1 MFNKLSEQD
10 IAALKDGELGHNI
23 SRFIDIRKSFGKNN
37 FFVDIGV
44 ESGKS
49 SRILLDDAVDQNNF
63 VCGIDPIK
71 DPGISDLIAN
81 PNYIFLKKDSVTAG
95 KEWRFTKP
103 NIVFIDS
110 IHAKEQ
116 VLMELHYWWD
126 LLNVGGWAIFHD
138 TQWEGYIHKANHCC
152 AGKKPGNSG
161 LGYDFY
167 AGTAWETPDKA
178 VLKFFNIPSLNYEDE
193 FITSIHMPDSL
204 GMTFIHKKKDKDFK
218 AAISNWSEIESNRQK
233 LLACFM

>member
-10 IAALKDGELGHNI
+10 IAGLVDGELGPNI
-23 SRFIDIRKSFGKNN
+23 KKFIEIRKSFGKNN

-49 SRILLDDAVDQNNF
+49 SRILMDEAKDLNNY
-63 VCGIDPIK
+63 VCGIDPIR
-71 DPGISDLIAN
+71 DPGINDIIEN
-81 PNYIFLKKDSVTAG
+81 DHYIFLKKDSVSAG
-95 KEWRFTKP
+95 KEWRFARP

-161 LGYDFY
+161 LGYDYY
-167 AGTAWETPDKA
+167 AGRAWETPDKA
-178 VLKFFNIPSLNYEDE
+178 VKAFFGIDSLNYEDE
-193 FITSIHMPDSL
+193 YIQSIHMPESL
-204 GMTFIHKKKDKDFK
+204 GMTFIHKKKEKDFK
-218 AAISNWSEIESNRQK
+218 AGISNWEEIEKNRQI
-233 LLACFM
+233 LLSCFM